1 MSVIYLVLS
10 IGLLYLH
17 LVGVT
22 LLGGRWLPYP
32 IARAAGVLLVTM
44 GFFFIEHFIG
54 LGTINWFWP
63 LSTLAALGIIFA
75 HRDTLKIPDFQ
86 RAEWVFLLAFAYGL
100 CWKMLVPDIYPSSE
114 RVTDLYF
121 MSNYYDGETLP
132 PPDHWYAGH
141 RFNFYYAFQHYGAA
155 LLGRWFGWQ
164 IGFALNIS
172 FVLLM
177 AMGLALAWDF
187 TARFVRQ
194 RASRAVLI
202 LALALGGTGV
212 TPLLGSLVEE
222 QQSEAQNQAQTAAQS
237 TERMWASARFIGSY
251 DARINTELGLKLF
264 PQPAEPPAP
273 KWEPRELPLENF
285 GYQYFLGDYHPP
297 LGGFFLLFLMLA
309 LIGWGQYAGATE
321 TPPHPQK
328 TALQQFLLAFTVPA
342 MLVTNTWILPMQACL
357 LLAWVVWR
365 KWQKEAVIWGALI
378 AGAGLGFV
386 LIYPFLS
393 GFAANTLQTP
403 IRWVRAL
410 DHTEPL
416 RFLLLMWP
424 VLVLFALAAT
434 EVRRRPLVLMF
445 VFGFAVMMA
454 LGEFVWVDDPSA
466 GRYERTNTTMKW
478 WGWMWSGAL
487 LSSGALA
494 LASGRL
500 WVRSLAFLVLCG
512 PIAYA
517 IPTAQYLSHLPL
529 TSFGRLEGSAWFVR
543 DRPVAAA
550 VNWLKQA
557 PRGIVLEN
565 WQGDAYNNQTLY
577 ALNSGQVS
585 LMGWPSHV
593 SLWHSGAPEVWAK
606 RQEIIEFYKGILPEP
621 LNWLLRNN
629 VRYVVWG
636 HTERNAGNWQQVHNG
651 LAARYDWHPFVVQSP
666 NDRVGIWVRR

>member
-1 MSVIYLVLS
+1 
-10 IGLLYLH
+10 
-17 LVGVT
+17 
-22 LLGGRWLPYP
+22 
-32 IARAAGVLLVTM
+32 
-44 GFFFIEHFIG
+44 
-54 LGTINWFWP
+54 
-63 LSTLAALGIIFA
+63 
-75 HRDTLKIPDFQ
+75 
-86 RAEWVFLLAFAYGL
+86 
-100 CWKMLVPDIYPSSE
+100 
-114 RVTDLYF
+114 
-121 MSNYYDGETLP
+121 
-132 PPDHWYAGH
+132 
-141 RFNFYYAFQHYGAA
+141 
-155 LLGRWFGWQ
+155 LGRWFGWQ

-187 TARFVRQ
+187 TVRFVQQ

-212 TPLLGSLVEE
+212 TPLLAGLVDEP
-222 QQSEAQNQAQTAAQS
+222 QSETPNQAQTANQS
-237 TERMWASARFIGSY
+237 IEHMWASARFIGNY
-251 DARINTELGLKLF
+251 DARINTELGVKLF
-264 PQPAEPPAP
+264 PQPAESATP

-309 LIGWGQYAGATE
+309 LIGWGQHAVAAE
-321 TPPHPQK
+321 TRPLAQK
-328 TALQQFLLAFTVPA
+328 SAIQQFLLAFTVPA

-357 LLAWVVWR
+357 LLAWVGWR
-365 KWQKEAVIWGALI
+365 KWQKEAVIWSALI
-378 AGAGLGFV
+378 AGGGLGFV

-393 GFAANTLQTP
+393 DFAANTLQTP
-403 IRWVRAL
+403 IRWVRAV

-416 RFLLLMWP
+416 RFLFLMWP
-424 VLVLFALAAT
+424 ILALFALAAT
-434 EVRRRPLVLMF
+434 EARRRPLVLMF
-445 VFGFAVMMA
+445 VIGFAVMMA
-454 LGEFVWVDDPSA
+454 LGEFTWVDDPSA
-466 GRYERTNTTMKW
+466 GRHERTNTTMKW

-494 LASGRL
+494 LASERL

-512 PIAYA
+512 PIVYA
-517 IPTAQYLSHLPL
+517 IPTAQYLSQLPL
-529 TSFGRLEGSAWFVR
+529 TNFGRLEGSAWFLK

-593 SLWHSGAPEVWAK
+593 SIWHSGAPEVWAM
-606 RQEIIEFYKGILPEP
+606 RQEIIDFYTGVLPDP
-621 LNWLLRNN
+621 LNWLSRNN

-636 HTERNAGNWQQVHNG
+636 HGERNANNWQQMHNT
-651 LAARYDWHPFVVQSP
+651 LSARYDWHPFVVQSP
-666 NDRVGIWVRR
+666 DDRVGVWARR